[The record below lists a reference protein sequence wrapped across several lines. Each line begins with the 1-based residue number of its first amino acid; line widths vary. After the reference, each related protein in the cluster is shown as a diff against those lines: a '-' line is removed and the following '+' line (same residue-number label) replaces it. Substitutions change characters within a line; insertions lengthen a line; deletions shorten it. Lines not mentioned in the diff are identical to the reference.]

1 MEYSILKIT
10 SALSNFVYE
19 IQYED
24 LPKEYIN
31 QTKLAILDTLGCII
45 LGSKNSSAMSC
56 IKLVEK
62 IGGME
67 EASIFGTSLKTN
79 SMYASLVNGTMGHRY
94 DYDDGI
100 SGAPHP
106 GITIIPAALALAELK
121 KTDGKTLI
129 TAINAGYELTIRVTK
144 AMEEGGRL
152 SLHSNCFGA
161 LGAAVAS
168 SKILGFNL
176 KQIQNTV
183 GICGAIIP
191 AFPFEPFIGGAMVK
205 DLYGGWPA
213 FVGIFSAL
221 LAQHGLTGLNNI
233 FEAKRG
239 FYQVFAKQGFDQS
252 VILSELGSKFTWMAG
267 HYFKP
272 YSSCRGTHVAID
284 AALKLFNDGIDSEMI
299 KDVIVVGRPET
310 FEMRGGPKPKNDIQA
325 RVSIQY
331 TVAAALIL
339 GHVDVDAFDERN
351 LRNLKITN
359 LAKKIRTYVDPSIP
373 SKPHR
378 HGPIR
383 IFIKMKDGKMIS
395 SFADEDRSLSDEKT
409 IEKYKNLTSRVLSQD
424 KVEKSIEVVQNL
436 EKVTNI
442 MTLVELL
449 KP

>member
-1 MEYSILKIT
+1 LEVTK
-10 SALSNFVYE
+10 ALSNFVYK

-24 LPKEYIN
+24 LPEEYIKR
-31 QTKLAILDTLGCII
+31 TKLAILDTLGCII
-45 LGSKNSSAMSC
+45 LGSRNSSAEAC
-56 IKLVEK
+56 IRLVKK
-62 IGGME
+62 IRGSE
-67 EASIFGTSLKTN
+67 EASIFGTGLKTN
-79 SMYASLVNGTMGHRY
+79 SMYASLVNGTMGHRF

-100 SGAPHP
+100 SGAPHV
-106 GITIIPAALALAELK
+106 GITIIPAALALAEAEK
-121 KTDGKTLI
+121 VNGKTLI

-161 LGAAVAS
+161 LGAAAAS
-168 SKILGFNL
+168 SKILGFNSM
-176 KQIQNTV
+176 QTHNSI

-205 DLYGGWPA
+205 DFYGGWPA

-239 FYQVFAKQGFDQS
+239 FYQVFAKQGYDKS
-252 VILSELGSKFTWMAG
+252 VILSELGNKFTWMNE

-272 YSSCRGTHVAID
+272 YSACRGTHVAID
-284 AALKLFNDGIDSEMI
+284 AALKLFNDGIATEMI
-299 KDVIVVGRPET
+299 EETIVIGRPET
-310 FEMRGGPKPKNDIQA
+310 FEMRGGPTPINDIQA

-339 GHVDVDAFDERN
+339 GHVDVDAFDESN
-351 LRNLKITN
+351 LKNPKITN
-359 LAKKIRTYVDPSIP
+359 LAKKVRTYVDPSIP

-383 IFIKMKDGKMIS
+383 IIIKMKDGKMTS
-395 SFADEDRSLSDEKT
+395 SIAEEDRSLSDEKT
-409 IEKYKNLTSRVLSQD
+409 IEKYERLSSCVLPQD
-424 KVEKSIEVVQNL
+424 KVEKSIETVKNL

-442 MTLVELL
+442 LTLAELL